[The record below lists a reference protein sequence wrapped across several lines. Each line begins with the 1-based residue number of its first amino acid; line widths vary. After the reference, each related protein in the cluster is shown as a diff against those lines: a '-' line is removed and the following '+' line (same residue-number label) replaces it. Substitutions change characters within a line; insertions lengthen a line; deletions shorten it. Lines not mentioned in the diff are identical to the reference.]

1 MLSEKSQRQKNLY
14 CPAVFICKVQ
24 RQAKR
29 TDEMRNQDGSYLR
42 GGGSGQRLGGTCQED
57 PGSVGLAFLLLD

>member
-1 MLSEKSQRQKNLY
+1 
-14 CPAVFICKVQ
+14 
-24 RQAKR
+24 
-29 TDEMRNQDGSYLR
+29 MRNQDGSYLR